1 MPKRQLSWPRATG
14 KVSAAKHVGF
24 WFVDSAPSTDPSF
37 SICAGAGN
45 ALKRE
50 KIHQHTLGQTQAQ
63 IGTLESQILAIEDAT
78 INSATLEV
86 IENAAKSMKRT
97 TNHLTIEKVEKIT
110 YAIAPSRSLCGCG
123 NMELIFVVQ
132 GRCE

>member
-1 MPKRQLSWPRATG
+1 MSRL
-14 KVSAAKHVGF
+14 F
-24 WFVDSAPSTDPSF
+24 DSAPNTNLCLS
-37 SICAGAGN
+37 SISVGAGN

-97 TNHLTIEKVEKIT
+97 TNHLTIEKVERIT
-110 YAIAPSRSLCGCG
+110 YATSFLFLLGGCRSTALTLVDTGT
-123 NMELIFVVQ
+123 M
-132 GRCE
+132 